1 MQGYNLIAVLSPD
14 GSHILMCR
22 RRKEPYQ
29 GLLNL
34 VGGKIEPGESDME
47 AAYRELREETA
58 ITARD
63 IRLLHLMDFSYPLDN
78 CYVQVY
84 AGVLQAAVPLREEVN
99 PLLWVPLKGEDFFS
113 MTRYAGEGNIGHIV
127 EHIRMKWARLLR
139 A

>member
-1 MQGYNLIAVLSPD
+1 MYKRQ
-14 GSHILMCR
+14 
-22 RRKEPYQ
+22 
-29 GLLNL
+29 LLNL